1 MAKSALKL
9 VVEDLPDDYSPVVR
23 VGDVV
28 RTGDHA
34 YPCYRVIAMS
44 DGRAWV
50 RDIQDG
56 TDYVVSLARC
66 RRIQRGAPEHPC
78 RKRLHSA

>member
-9 VVEDLPDDYSPVVR
+9 VAEDLPDDYSSMVR

-28 RTGDHA
+28 RTGGNAH
-34 YPCYRVIAMS
+34 PCYRVIATS

-50 RDIQDG
+50 RDVQDG

-66 RRIQRGAPEHPC
+66 RRV
-78 RKRLHSA
+78 